1 MQVVL
6 LILFANTSAKCNTT
20 EYNTVKRVE
29 QDQEAQKCSYIGPK
43 QAVNSYDLFSAE
55 VRALLCLSVTV
66 EVCVNH
72 AES

>member
-20 EYNTVKRVE
+20 EYNKVKHVE

-43 QAVNSYDLFSAE
+43 QAVNSYDVTVDDLFSAE
-55 VRALLCLSVTV
+55 VRAD
-66 EVCVNH
+66 
-72 AES
+72 

>member
-1 MQVVL
+1 MQYKYT
-6 LILFANTSAKCNTT
+6 IQ
-20 EYNTVKRVE
+20 EYNTVKHVE

-43 QAVNSYDLFSAE
+43 QVVNRYDFTVDDLFRAE

-72 AES
+72 AAS